1 MQYRKRSLYLG
12 NHGKKRVWL
21 DADDQ
26 ILSMHLV
33 GLPGKGKSKFMESM
47 IRQDIVNGR
56 GLCLI
61 DPHGKLVEDLLAW
74 LPTQP
79 RLFKKILDSG
89 RLTVLEPA
97 SLEWGFPFNPFGKP
111 FSDGES
117 RDYYAGSLVKV
128 MTQIWGR
135 EVYEQ
140 PTIRNNLFALFYVLL
155 QKRLTLAHSRY
166 FLDQHDV
173 DGIRSTLT
181 QDIDNPIVGD
191 RWRELN
197 SLSATRYH
205 EQFIGPANRLHGF
218 LSSSILYRI
227 FSQQEHLDFRQAMDE
242 GRIILVNMAP
252 QSRFSSTDG
261 DVLAGLIIN
270 EIYQEALL
278 RSTREPRPFG
288 LYIDECHRYITDDIA
303 KILSECRKFGVSVVL
318 AHQYLGQLRE
328 QSLELFDGIMQAAQ
342 TKVVFGL
349 ADIEDCKRLASN
361 LFTFDPMS
369 VKQHGF
375 EVQEQRKEWLQNKS
389 SNQTDNTTLGTSKTK
404 GRARSRTSGKKKI
417 ETHSTM
423 ESTSYGET
431 DGTSDTSIS
440 GQAQSWGET
449 SSEVMDAAGDLV
461 MSSVNDSSSG
471 SISNASSYGRSSASS
486 WSVSSAAGHSISR
499 GKSQSDAQSRSFQI
513 GKSKSFGKSQGQS
526 EGVSETYVPIY
537 VKVPRIYHS
546 IEEQVYSAAQV
557 IKNLIARNAL
567 IRMPG
572 QPQAL
577 KVRIAHVSQPVDPKT
592 QKPIPEHWIPQI
604 AEVISRK
611 SPDVYLLEEQKN
623 MSYEQIHLEES
634 EPDFHIFEDEN
645 RDNKSLE

>member
-1 MQYRKRSLYLG
+1 MTYLDRSLYLG
-12 NHGKKRVWL
+12 THGKKRVWL

-47 IRQDIVNGR
+47 IRQDIKNGR

-79 RLFKKILDSG
+79 LLFKELLASG

-97 SLEWGFPFNPFGKP
+97 SLTWGFPFNPFGKP
-111 FSDGES
+111 FSNGQS

-155 QKRLTLAHSRY
+155 EKGLTLAHSRY
-166 FLDQHDV
+166 FLDQHDTN
-173 DGIRSTLT
+173 GIRARLT
-181 QDIDNPIVGD
+181 KEIENPIVGD

-218 LSSSILYRI
+218 LSSSILFRI
-227 FSQQEHLDFRQAMDE
+227 FSQQEHLDFRRAMDE

-252 QSRFSSTDG
+252 QSRFSSMDG

-278 RSTREPRPFG
+278 RTTNKPRPFG

-303 KILSECRKFGVSVVL
+303 KILSEGRKFGVSVVL

-328 QSLELFDGIMQAAQ
+328 KSVELFEGIMQAAQ

-361 LFTFDPMS
+361 LFTFDPMA
-369 VKQHGF
+369 VKQYGF
-375 EVQEQRKEWLQNKS
+375 EVQGQRKEWMNNRS
-389 SNQTDNTTLGTSKTK
+389 INEASNTTSGVSKTK
-404 GRARSRTSGKKKI
+404 GTARSRTVGKQEL

-423 ESTSYGET
+423 ESSTEGRSEGV
-431 DGTSDTSIS
+431 SDATVV
-440 GQAQSWGET
+440 GQVESWGES
-449 SSEVMDAAGDLV
+449 SSEVMNADGDLV
-461 MSSVNDSSSG
+461 VSSVNDSSSG
-471 SISNASSYGRSSASS
+471 GVSSSSSHGRSSASS
-486 WSVSSAAGHSISR
+486 WAVSSAHGHAISK
-499 GKSQSDAQSRSFQI
+499 GKSMAAARAKSFQVARSKTV
-513 GKSKSFGKSQGQS
+513 GKSSGRS
-526 EGVSETYVPIY
+526 EGAAETYVPIY
-537 VKVPRIYHS
+537 IQVPKIYHS
-546 IEEQVYSAAQV
+546 IDEQVYSAAQT
-557 IKNLIARNAL
+557 IKNLVAQYAF
-567 IRMPG
+567 IRLPG

-577 KVRIAHVSQPVDPKT
+577 KLKIARVAPPLNPKT
-592 QKPIPEHWIPQI
+592 NKPIPGHWIPQI
-604 AEVISRK
+604 AEVISRR
-611 SPDVYLLEEQKN
+611 SPDVYLLEEGEHAPDNPVQF
-623 MSYEQIHLEES
+623 EEE
-634 EPDFHIFEDEN
+634 EPDFHIFDD
-645 RDNKSLE
+645 RDGDGE